1 MGTLAERPTFTL
13 PRRTMRPGVTAL
25 QEETVRPLSFAQERM
40 WLLDQIDP
48 GAATYNI
55 FHTVDISGPLAPA
68 LLARS
73 LDEVVRRHQTLRTTF
88 TAPGGAPEP
97 VVAPAARRPLPLVD
111 LAGLPEP
118 SWRPEVAR
126 LSTEERRR
134 PFDLAA
140 EPLFRVALV
149 RLSAGR
155 HVGLLTAPPHR
166 LRRRIEPR
174 SLARG
179 RGALRGPR
187 RGTAVAAP

>member
-1 MGTLAERPTFTL
+1 MRSSRVMETLAERPTCML
-13 PRRTMRPGVTAL
+13 PRQTL
-25 QEETVRPLSFAQERM
+25 QEETVRPLSFAQEGM

-48 GAATYNI
+48 GAATCNI
-55 FHTVDISGPLAPA
+55 FHTVDISGPLSPA
-68 LLARS
+68 LLACS

-88 TAPGGAPEP
+88 AAPGGAPEP

-118 SWRPEVAR
+118 SWGPEVAR

-149 RLSAGR
+149 RLSADR
-155 HVGLLTAPPHR
+155 HAGLF
-166 LRRRIEPR
+166 
-174 SLARG
+174 
-179 RGALRGPR
+179 
-187 RGTAVAAP
+187 